1 MTIYQNI
8 DENMQI
14 HCNTHINHITH
25 ALRFRRN
32 LLKKTKQ
39 SPIIKFIFYSLIF
52 LFATKILHRVE
63 LLNVWGH
70 IMDNILDPP

>member
-14 HCNTHINHITH
+14 HCNTHINHITS
-25 ALRFRRN
+25 
-32 LLKKTKQ
+32 LKNQTKPYYKVYFFQ
-39 SPIIKFIFYSLIF
+39 SDF
-52 LFATKILHRVE
+52 LFATKILHREE